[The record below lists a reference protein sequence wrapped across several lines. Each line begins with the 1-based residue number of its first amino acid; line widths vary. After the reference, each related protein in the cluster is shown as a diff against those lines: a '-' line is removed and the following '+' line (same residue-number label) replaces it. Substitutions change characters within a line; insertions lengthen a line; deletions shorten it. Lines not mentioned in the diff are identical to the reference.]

1 MDEQQNNEKG
11 DFLMK
16 TKEELNALKE
26 ELETVNM
33 KFEELNSVVG
43 GIKVLDSERAD
54 IQSEIEQA
62 TQQIDENAFLY

>member
-1 MDEQQNNEKG
+1 
-11 DFLMK
+11 MK
-16 TKEELNALKE
+16 TKDELNALKE

-54 IQSEIEQA
+54 IQSEIEQD
-62 TQQIDENAFLY
+62 TRQIDENAFLY